1 MPMIST
7 SQNLINET
15 AFNGYVK
22 YLAYKRHFT
31 TKSYD
36 FHKYNGK
43 VKANFETFR
52 TRNDAYFF
60 AKLANKPDYENMILA
75 NMVVNPDAWIRDLM
89 DDSGYNIYVEWKK
102 KMDSLGHVFKSDL
115 SNLHDDYQSNFIS
128 HNGQHPYIGKLLLQ
142 KKITLETFTML
153 AHMSN
158 IYSYWSEKVVDKI
171 IFRDIIVKSKKYK
184 PFLQYDEQRFKQ
196 IVKDKFF

>member
-1 MPMIST
+1 MTMIST
-7 SQNLINET
+7 SQNLINQT
-15 AFNGYVK
+15 AFNSYVK

-75 NMVVNPDAWIRDLM
+75 NMVVNPD
-89 DDSGYNIYVEWKK
+89 
-102 KMDSLGHVFKSDL
+102 
-115 SNLHDDYQSNFIS
+115 
-128 HNGQHPYIGKLLLQ
+128 NGQHPHIGKLLLQ

-171 IFRDIIVKSKKYK
+171 IFYDIIIKSKKYK
-184 PFLQYDEQRFKQ
+184 PFLRYDEQRFKQ